1 MAFLDKLF
9 GSFSDK
15 ELKKI
20 RPIADKVIALESE
33 MAAKTDAELQAMTPA
48 LKERL
53 ANGET
58 LDEDVYKRQQPHRP
72 PPP

>member
-1 MAFLDKLF
+1 MIDLAFLDKLF

-53 ANGET
+53 G
-58 LDEDVYKRQQPHRP
+58 KRRDSGRYPARGLRRLP
-72 PPP
+72 